1 MVCFSIF
8 LPLLKGEMPEGQR
21 EFRRK
26 ALPRCAGTISR
37 CREAFPKSSEAPRAA
52 AKRFRRVRKVLAP
65 SRSVSEEFG
74 RSSRHREA
82 LPRCAGIIS
91 RCRGAFPRC
100 ARILPSPESGP
111 PISVLLFFFV
121 SLWKF
126 IRNIMKKELVTKETG
141 RFGCSLRGYIYYL
154 LFMLLAC
161 GGAFIWQFF
170 LPHLGGQFTSWGD
183 ALGWQR
189 EIALWN
195 IGLIIAIIVALRRRR
210 LETLRLMTLQCS
222 VLCWCLGLNHLV
234 ALCSDF
240 SWDYGIHVMGVLEV
254 MLLGGVWG
262 FVLLLR
268 KPGGIAVNNK
278 D

>member
-1 MVCFSIF
+1 
-8 LPLLKGEMPEGQR
+8 MP
-21 EFRRK
+21 
-26 ALPRCAGTISR
+26 
-37 CREAFPKSSEAPRAA
+37 
-52 AKRFRRVRKVLAP
+52 
-65 SRSVSEEFG
+65 RSVSEEFG
-74 RSSRHREA
+74 RSSRRREA
-82 LPRCAGIIS
+82 FPKSSEGPRVVAKRFRRVLKLLAPSRSIS
-91 RCRGAFPRC
+91 EEFGRSSRRREAFPKSSEAC
-100 ARILPSPESGP
+100 PLPNPAP
-111 PISVLLFFFV
+111 RYPFCCFFFV

>member
-1 MVCFSIF
+1 MFLNFSPPFEGGDARRAEGVQKESPFAVCGNHFA
-8 LPLLKGEMPEGQR
+8 MP
-21 EFRRK
+21 
-26 ALPRCAGTISR
+26 
-37 CREAFPKSSEAPRAA
+37 
-52 AKRFRRVRKVLAP
+52 
-65 SRSVSEEFG
+65 RSVSEEFG
-74 RSSRHREA
+74 N
-82 LPRCAGIIS
+82 
-91 RCRGAFPRC
+91 
-100 ARILPSPESGP
+100 LPSPESGP

>member
-1 MVCFSIF
+1 M
-8 LPLLKGEMPEGQR
+8 
-21 EFRRK
+21 RR
-26 ALPRCAGTISR
+26 
-37 CREAFPKSSEAPRAA
+37 REAFPKSSEGPCVV

-74 RSSRHREA
+74 S
-82 LPRCAGIIS
+82 
-91 RCRGAFPRC
+91 
-100 ARILPSPESGP
+100 LPSPESGP

>member
-1 MVCFSIF
+1 MRGNHFA
-8 LPLLKGEMPEGQR
+8 MPRSVSE
-21 EFRRK
+21 EFGRSSRR
-26 ALPRCAGTISR
+26 
-37 CREAFPKSSEAPRAA
+37 REAFPKSSEGPRVVVKRFRRVLKLLAPSRSISEEFGRSSRRREAFPKSSEGPRAA
-52 AKRFRRVRKVLAP
+52 AKRFRRVRKVLAS

-74 RSSRHREA
+74 N
-82 LPRCAGIIS
+82 
-91 RCRGAFPRC
+91 
-100 ARILPSPESGP
+100 LPSPESGP

-154 LFMLLAC
+154 LFMILAC
-161 GGAFIWQFF
+161 CGAFIWQFF

>member
-1 MVCFSIF
+1 M
-8 LPLLKGEMPEGQR
+8 R
-21 EFRRK
+21 EPFRD
-26 ALPRCAGTISR
+26 
-37 CREAFPKSSEAPRAA
+37 A
-52 AKRFRRVRKVLAP
+52 AKRFRRVRKVLAS

-74 RSSRHREA
+74 RSLRRREA
-82 LPRCAGIIS
+82 FPKSSEGPRVVAKRFRRVRKVFAPS
-91 RCRGAFPRC
+91 RSVSEEFGN
-100 ARILPSPESGP
+100 LPSPESGP

-254 MLLGGVWG
+254 MLLCGVWG

>member
-1 MVCFSIF
+1 
-8 LPLLKGEMPEGQR
+8 MPRSVSE
-21 EFRRK
+21 EFGRSLRR
-26 ALPRCAGTISR
+26 
-37 CREAFPKSSEAPRAA
+37 REAFPKSSEGPRAA
-52 AKRFRRVRKVLAP
+52 AKRFRRVRKVLAS

-74 RSSRHREA
+74 N
-82 LPRCAGIIS
+82 
-91 RCRGAFPRC
+91 
-100 ARILPSPESGP
+100 LPSPESGP